1 MDDFGLGGREK
12 RYRRKKDKFKNTL
25 LEFLVHEKGQE
36 KETVFLNIQG
46 ATPDPQFDVKK
57 QANKLVKKLAREG
70 AFNGV
75 FKTREIKNAEI
86 NGRLPRDYQ
95 VDFIIPPAVGGSYT
109 AENMYVTSKE
119 VATLMYDLYWRQIL
133 LEMRAFQYKGD
144 EHKFGIVKPVTPK
157 FFSCLAFLDFIL
169 PHEKQK
175 IAEYLARKAQWRREA
190 VQHIARLDRPN
201 MLVLSLG
208 RKLKAPDGMKMAFVK
223 VKGVPMDERAMVRQ
237 EYLKTRPDIVRQS
250 LLRGDFD
257 SLSNDI
263 REVIA
268 ATGHIPEQTGL
279 TCHHVLPRALGGK
292 NDMDNIFWVDK
303 NAHLSL
309 HRIFID
315 PLVDYLDG
323 LIGENRSI
331 YFQMPVPQDTKI
343 PLFGMTRRGVMVPMT
358 PVASGKPPIK
368 TQKTL

>member
-1 MDDFGLGGREK
+1 MDDFGLSGRDK
-12 RYRRKKDKFKNTL
+12 RYRKKKDKFKNTI
-25 LEFLVHEKGQE
+25 LEFLVRETSQE

-57 QANKLVKKLAREG
+57 HANKLVKKLAREG
-70 AFNGV
+70 AFKGL

-133 LEMRAFQYKGD
+133 LEMKVFQYKGD
-144 EHKFGIVKPVTPK
+144 EHKFGIVKPKTPK
-157 FFSCLAFLDFIL
+157 FFTCLDFLDFVL

-190 VQHIARLDRPN
+190 VQHISRQEKPN
-201 MLVLSLG
+201 MLILSLG
-208 RKLKAPDGMKMAFVK
+208 RKMKAPEGMKMAFAK
-223 VKGVPMDERAMVRQ
+223 VRSVPMDERALVRQ
-237 EYLKTRPDIVRQS
+237 EYLKTRPEIVRQS

-257 SLSNDI
+257 KLPNDVK
-263 REVIA
+263 EVIA
-268 ATGHIPEQTGL
+268 ATGHIPESTGL
-279 TCHHVLPRALGGK
+279 TCHHILPRSLGGG
-292 NDMDNIFWVDK
+292 NEMENIFWVDK
-303 NAHLSL
+303 NAHISL

-323 LIGENRSI
+323 LIGEKRPI
-331 YFQMPVPQDTKI
+331 YFQMPVPQNAKI
-343 PLFGMTRRGVMVPMT
+343 PLYNLTRRGSIIPST
-358 PVASGKPPIK
+358 LEIPKKTPIK
-368 TQKTL
+368 PQKTL